1 MEQNDEQKI
10 EIKSD
15 IIEPS
20 REVKVQEKENTK
32 RRSISLRATI
42 IICFICIFLSSL
54 LTASGLSLA
63 YLIGKKNNN
72 ASSIDSSRKTVVK
85 EGEVIADV
93 AQKVGPSVVSV
104 ITKQN
109 STVQS
114 DFFGTQTRTQQAAG
128 TGLIID
134 SSGYILTNKHVV
146 PSGTTNLGII
156 TSDGIEYKDVE
167 IIGRDPM
174 NDLAIIKVKNPKN
187 FAPANLGDSDSVR
200 VGQKVIAIGNALGQ
214 FQNTVTSG
222 IVSGIGRP
230 IEASDGSGST
240 TEQLTNL
247 FQTDA
252 AINSGN
258 SGGPLLNYNGEVVG
272 INTAVAAD
280 AQNIGFSIPINEAKG
295 IIASVK
301 ETGKLS
307 KPFLGVKFLTLSP
320 TTASQVGVSVTSGA
334 FVDTEAGSVVAGSPA
349 DKAGLKPGDIIT
361 HINDI
366 ELNERTQLTSAI
378 ARFKVGDTITLK
390 IIRDG
395 KKIQAKVVL
404 AEAPNN

>member
-156 TSDGIEYKDVE
+156 SSDGTEYKDVE

>member
-20 REVKVQEKENTK
+20 REAKVQEKENTK

-72 ASSIDSSRKTVVK
+72 ASSIDLSRKTVVK

-156 TSDGIEYKDVE
+156 SSDGTEYKDVE

-187 FAPANLGDSDSVR
+187 FAPANLGDSDSIR

>member
-156 TSDGIEYKDVE
+156 SSDGTEYKDVE

-404 AEAPNN
+404 AEAPNT

>member
-1 MEQNDEQKI
+1 MEDREEHKI
-10 EIKSD
+10 EVIEDTQPTPLVDKKETVIK
-15 IIEPS
+15 
-20 REVKVQEKENTK
+20 TK
-32 RRSISLRATI
+32 PKNSLRLAV
-42 IICFICIFLSSL
+42 IICVVCVLLSSL
-54 LTASGLSLA
+54 LTASGISLA
-63 YLIGKKNNN
+63 YLVGKKNTTS
-72 ASSIDSSRKTVVK
+72 SSIDNSRKTVVK

-93 AQKVGPSVVSV
+93 AQNVGPSVVSV
-104 ITKQN
+104 ITKLN
-109 STVQS
+109 ATVQS
-114 DFFGTQTRTQQAAG
+114 DFFGSQTRTQQAAG

-156 TSDGIEYKDVE
+156 TSDGTQYKDVE
-167 IIGRDPM
+167 LIGRDPM

-187 FAPANLGDSDSVR
+187 FVAANLGDSDSVR

-222 IVSGIGRP
+222 IISGIGRP
-230 IEASDGSGST
+230 IEASDGSGT
-240 TEQLTNL
+240 NTEQLTNL

-258 SGGPLLNYNGEVVG
+258 SGGPLLNYNGEVIG

-295 IIASVK
+295 IISSVK

-320 TTASQVGVSVTSGA
+320 ATASQLEISVTKGA
-334 FVDTEAGSVVAGSPA
+334 FVDTEAGSIVSGSPA

-361 HINDI
+361 HVNDI

-378 ARFKVGDTITLK
+378 ARFKVGDSITLK

-395 KKIQAKVVL
+395 KKIQDKVVL
-404 AEAPNN
+404 AEAPNS